1 MSVQSAKV
9 EPLAVER
16 PDIRRSSVLQR
27 ISWMLLLGTLV
38 LLPYEYWLPQLAVGR
53 FTVTTLEAVWGL
65 ALASWLAGL
74 LVERR
79 SPHIPMAILGG
90 ISVML
95 LVGLASAAL
104 ADGDNADATVFV
116 GRSAAGWLLFMS
128 AADQAV
134 ARRNVRQPL
143 VAIVVGASVSAAIG
157 LVLFASPTL
166 RQALHVHEFAAAGAP
181 RLDGTYDYPNTAA
194 MAWEAA
200 ALLAVSLVAMETRRA
215 LAALWLGCVAVMVG
229 AMVLT
234 LSRGATAGA
243 AIGMV
248 AVAVVA
254 LLAGR
259 RRLGVG
265 ILGAAA
271 VLVIATLLIE
281 IAVAPIAR
289 LFTDAEAGLYNATYQ
304 APASATLNQGAAT
317 VEVQVT
323 NTGTL
328 TWNDAGQSD
337 YSLGYHWLIP
347 ETGEI
352 VADGADLT
360 PLGTVAPGQTT
371 TVEAV
376 IHGPD
381 SASGYQVG
389 WDVTRDASG
398 WFSIRGVP
406 MVETAIQ
413 LGLPGGTGSL
423 GSYAAV
429 EPLVPPREDLWKA
442 AIAMIS
448 ERPLLGV
455 GPGTYRLRYG
465 SYLGMATWDE
475 RAYAHNVYL
484 EIGATTGIVGLL
496 AFLFVV
502 GLAIAPLV
510 RSLARRRRVEPDPLF
525 PEPRTWIALGAIL
538 AAVIAFLG
546 HGLFD
551 YFFGFNPINGLW
563 WATVAL
569 ALAAPLVV
577 LPRLDETT

>member
-1 MSVQSAKV
+1 
-9 EPLAVER
+9 
-16 PDIRRSSVLQR
+16 
-27 ISWMLLLGTLV
+27 
-38 LLPYEYWLPQLAVGR
+38 
-53 FTVTTLEAVWGL
+53 
-65 ALASWLAGL
+65 
-74 LVERR
+74 
-79 SPHIPMAILGG
+79 
-90 ISVML
+90 
-95 LVGLASAAL
+95 
-104 ADGDNADATVFV
+104 
-116 GRSAAGWLLFMS
+116 
-128 AADQAV
+128 
-134 ARRNVRQPL
+134 
-143 VAIVVGASVSAAIG
+143 
-157 LVLFASPTL
+157 
-166 RQALHVHEFAAAGAP
+166 
-181 RLDGTYDYPNTAA
+181 
-194 MAWEAA
+194 
-200 ALLAVSLVAMETRRA
+200 
-215 LAALWLGCVAVMVG
+215 
-229 AMVLT
+229 
-234 LSRGATAGA
+234 
-243 AIGMV
+243 
-248 AVAVVA
+248 
-254 LLAGR
+254 
-259 RRLGVG
+259 
-265 ILGAAA
+265 
-271 VLVIATLLIE
+271 
-281 IAVAPIAR
+281 
-289 LFTDAEAGLYNATYQ
+289 
-304 APASATLNQGAAT
+304 LNQGAAT

-429 EPLVPPREDLWKA
+429 EPLVPLREDLWKA